1 MFCVNFPFNKGRHH
15 QKNCPTFFHVV
26 FILGI
31 EFINMNDS
39 EILEISQKFP
49 SFGGGGGGLKA
60 QKNSFLKF
68 SLPT

>member
-1 MFCVNFPFNKGRHH
+1 MFCVNFLFNKGRHRK
-15 QKNCPTFFHVV
+15 KNCPTFFHVV

-49 SFGGGGGGLKA
+49 SFGGGEGVLRL
-60 QKNSFLKF
+60 QKIPF
-68 SLPT
+68 

>member
-1 MFCVNFPFNKGRHH
+1 MLNIDMFYLIREDTIK
-15 QKNCPTFFHVV
+15 KNCPTFFHVV

-49 SFGGGGGGLKA
+49 SFGGGDGVLRL
-60 QKNSFLKF
+60 QKIPF
-68 SLPT
+68 